1 MSIAILQ
8 HYIIICLENDI
19 EPTFEGLKK
28 FQKDINKFK

>member
-28 FQKDINKFK
+28 FQKEIKNLK

>member
-28 FQKDINKFK
+28 FQKEIKNFK